1 VQLRPGRDRHSRN
14 AGVLRLR
21 ASLSNAKNAGSGI
34 EPYVHF
40 LNRDLR
46 FHFKVGSGRSTPRSR
61 KVPIPPLSLR
71 GHSNHQRQAILHL
84 GVHTCQEAPSDA
96 IRAGPTPSMNADG
109 LVNEWQQHPA
119 RARSVRHQARQNYY
133 PPADVAETGLCPGS
147 SWIWYLL
154 RAGQIWR

>member
-1 VQLRPGRDRHSRN
+1 MQLRPGRDRHGRN

-21 ASLSNAKNAGSGI
+21 ASLSNATNAGSGI

-71 GHSNHQRQAILHL
+71 GHSYHQRQALCSWECTL
-84 GVHTCQEAPSDA
+84 ARKPRCNPRWFDSVSE
-96 IRAGPTPSMNADG
+96 RRWAG
-109 LVNEWQQHPA
+109 
-119 RARSVRHQARQNYY
+119 
-133 PPADVAETGLCPGS
+133 
-147 SWIWYLL
+147 
-154 RAGQIWR
+154 

>member
-1 VQLRPGRDRHSRN
+1 MQLRPGRDRHSRN

-71 GHSNHQRQAILHL
+71 GHSYPRRQALLQL
-84 GVHTCQEAPSDA
+84 GA
-96 IRAGPTPSMNADG
+96 IRAGSTPSVNADG